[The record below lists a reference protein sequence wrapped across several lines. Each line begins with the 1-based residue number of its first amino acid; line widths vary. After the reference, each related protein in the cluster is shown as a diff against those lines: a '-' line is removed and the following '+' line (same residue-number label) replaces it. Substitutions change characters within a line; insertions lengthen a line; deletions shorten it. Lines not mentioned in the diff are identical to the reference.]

1 MHWVQND
8 CLVLPCGW
16 LNYYGNSSGG
26 VRGVNS
32 NPSGDTT
39 LEGSK
44 LMSHWV
50 FLCQRVA
57 VGVPRLLCG
66 QLVDIGLP

>member
-1 MHWVQND
+1 M
-8 CLVLPCGW
+8 
-16 LNYYGNSSGG
+16 
-26 VRGVNS
+26 NS